1 MTRVRAAT
9 TECSGRIGVYELLLS
24 EPGAALMIRGTD
36 KHIRRQRNWRRRMH
50 R

>member
-1 MTRVRAAT
+1 MTRVRRDD
-9 TECSGRIGVYELLLS
+9 GVLRRIGVYELLLS
-24 EPGAALMIRGTD
+24 EPGVALMIRGTD